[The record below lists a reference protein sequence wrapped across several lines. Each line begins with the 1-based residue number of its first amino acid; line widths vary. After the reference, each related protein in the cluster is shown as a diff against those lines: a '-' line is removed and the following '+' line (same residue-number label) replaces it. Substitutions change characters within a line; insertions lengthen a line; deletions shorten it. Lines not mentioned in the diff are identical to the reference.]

1 MQIEEVFQLD
11 GDNRADKTVVD
22 IAVDKIRANPFQPRK
37 NFDDESLQELSDS
50 IKEFGVL
57 QPLLVISLEDENY
70 LLIAGERRLKAA
82 KLAQLQTVPVL
93 VGNYTNQQIAEIAMI
108 ENLQR
113 EDLHYLDEAEG
124 YELIMREFAITQENL
139 AKRIG
144 KKQSTVANK
153 LRILKLDKQVREVLQ
168 QEKLSERHA
177 RALLKLVDKN
187 QQLSV
192 IQKAVT
198 DSFNVRQTEE
208 YIKNLTKQTTT
219 KESKKEDKR
228 KITKIIRDVRI
239 FINTISKVVK
249 DVEKTGV
256 LVNMQ
261 QETNEEE
268 LTITLKVPLNK
279 NNKAK

>member
-93 VGNYTNQQIAEIAMI
+93 VGSYTNQQIAEIAMI